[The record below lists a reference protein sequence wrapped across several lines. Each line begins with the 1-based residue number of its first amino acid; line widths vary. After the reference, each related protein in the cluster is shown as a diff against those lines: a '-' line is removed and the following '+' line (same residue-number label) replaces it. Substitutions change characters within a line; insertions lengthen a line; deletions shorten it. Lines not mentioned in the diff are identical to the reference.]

1 MIACGQQRPLSAWA
15 YCEAAAGAGYPQ
27 AAVAGQRSVTK
38 NAKVASRLFADVIVE
53 YVAMRPSPI
62 DTSDTVVP
70 FAPVR
75 AENFSNDHD
84 PLDKAGL
91 SIMGLLQQAATTAK
105 ENCGHALRIAHGLSL
120 QLRAAEDQI
129 KDLEAQLR
137 HFQDRAMRAENWLQR
152 ISREIEARFFEPSGG
167 HQHDAPT
174 RQNGPYSRKA

>member
-1 MIACGQQRPLSAWA
+1 
-15 YCEAAAGAGYPQ
+15 
-27 AAVAGQRSVTK
+27 
-38 NAKVASRLFADVIVE
+38 
-53 YVAMRPSPI
+53 MRPSP
-62 DTSDTVVP
+62 SDMSETVVP

-84 PLDKAGL
+84 PLDKAAQ

-105 ENCGHALRIAHGLSL
+105 ENCGHAVRVAHGLSL

-129 KDLEAQLR
+129 KALEAELH

-152 ISREIEARFFEPSGG
+152 ISREIEARFFEPNDG
-167 HQHDAPT
+167 HQQHAPA